1 MTREE
6 IMALDMEQ
14 IEARSAELASEIE
27 IPETDNERLDAIEE
41 ELTALE
47 ERKAQIK
54 LEVEQR
60 KADMAAVIKGQ
71 GDVIEEVKDERKVNT
86 MEMRNTPEYINA
98 YAEYIKSGNDM
109 ECRKLTS
116 ENDTTPNGTGTVAV
130 PEFVYDIVKTAWE
143 REGIMS
149 LVRKSYLRGNLKV
162 QFEISGGEAS
172 IHAEGGEAVSEEAL
186 VLGIVELVPQ
196 SIKKWISISD
206 EVYDLRGE
214 EFLRYI
220 YDELTYRIAKKAA
233 DTLIGK
239 IEACGTVSTTTC
251 PGVPKLQAAS
261 PALGTVAAAMA
272 LLSDEAAN
280 PVVIMNK
287 ATWGAFKAVEYAGSF
302 PVDPFEG
309 LPVIFNNKIKSSAAA
324 TTGETYA
331 IVGDLGHGALA
342 NFPNGDGIDFKFDEL
357 SKKKEDLIE
366 VLGREYVAL
375 GVVAPNAFVKITK

>member
-6 IMALDMEQ
+6 IMMLDAEQ
-14 IEARSAELASEIE
+14 IDARSAELASEIE
-27 IPETDNERLDAIEE
+27 IAETNEAMDAIQSEME
-41 ELTALE
+41 AIE

-71 GDVIEEVKDERKVNT
+71 GDVIEEVKDERKVTT
-86 MEMRNTPEYINA
+86 MEVRNTPEYINA

-116 ENDTTPNGTGTVAV
+116 ENDTAPNGTGTVAV

-162 QFEISGGEAS
+162 QFEISGSDAE
-172 IHAEGGEAVSEEAL
+172 IHTEGAAAVNEETL
-186 VLGIVELVPQ
+186 VLGIVTLVPQ

-233 DTLIGK
+233 DTLIAK

-251 PGVPKLQAAS
+251 PGVPKLKAAS

-375 GVVAPNAFVKITK
+375 GVVAPDAFVKITK

>member
-1 MTREE
+1 MEKE
-6 IMALDMEQ
+6 AIMGLDYEQ
-14 IEARSAELASEIE
+14 LEARKAELVTELEAA
-27 IPETDNERLDAIEE
+27 ETNEAMDSIQAEFDAID
-41 ELTALE
+41 

-54 LEVEQR
+54 LEVEKR
-60 KADMAAVIKGQ
+60 KADMAAVIKGN

-162 QFEISGGEAS
+162 QFEISGDLAVV
-172 IHAEGGEAVSEEAL
+172 HAEGAAAVNEENL
-186 VLGIVELVPQ
+186 VLGIVQLVPQ

-214 EFLRYI
+214 AFLRYI

-233 DTLIGK
+233 NELIAK

-251 PGVPKLQAAS
+251 PGVPKLTAAS

-272 LLSDEAAN
+272 MLSDEAAN

-309 LPVIFNNKIKSSAAA
+309 LPVIFNNTIKSSAAA

-357 SKKKEDLIE
+357 SRKKEDLIE

-375 GVVAPNAFVKITK
+375 GVVAPDAFVKITK